1 MINPL
6 DELSDIYLGQISEA
20 DNSPE
25 AIKARV
31 MQHVRAIRY
40 RARKEG
46 DQLNK
51 AYNDYMA
58 GQAGISATEK
68 SMVKERLG
76 LTGGSEHQEGM
87 AYGMYKGSGKPAGVM
102 KDYLDKKAKKLEKEK
117 EKQKPEYKNN
127 PAFGDPSHHSNRKT
141 RTEAKQEGGY
151 ISNAAKAEVRNE
163 RRFGKKGS
171 ATPTGTFGQG
181 TSEKAKL
188 AVKRGEEHKA
198 RRGVKTKPTV
208 TIDKP
213 DRLVSLRVSKEG
225 YYDWRQ
231 ELSEY
236 SGSMPVKVSDAEK
249 RITEKKVKNKVTV
262 NPAQGQA
269 ESFAKELGGQL
280 LEACEVFQMFELD
293 NGQIQLLEVKDKKG
307 KGSGTKDACYHKVK
321 SRYSVWPS
329 AYASGA
335 LVKCRRVGAD
345 NWGNSTKKEDVQWK
359 DIQYKA
365 KSGESTFLSD
375 LDGNISFEIVDV
387 IVPAVKEAKVDKGRS
402 DYGKASIRNYRRM
415 GPGHDEPGMFDPEG
429 KRGKTIDKRREEHKA
444 RRGVKGAKVPAYKV
458 EEVEVAEDYETKKKE
473 EIMGALKKR
482 DLKQKVKEKIAA
494 DIIKRKG
501 DVSKSD
507 DRYAYES
514 VEQIDELSNTT
525 TANYLYHARVDKG
538 YVHGGKMGKYQ
549 KARDKGIK
557 RAEKKLGKKVSDRL
571 RYVADYDTRTMR
583 DDPNTSEYPRKF
595 KVKEE
600 VVSEGP
606 LGAIAGGVLGGA
618 VGGPAGAI
626 AGAALGSKVDVL
638 GGGKKK
644 TKATKPTPAP
654 KPAPKPNVD
663 AEKAKKAKR
672 ARLVK
677 IMDKERLNKEGYSNW
692 RDTLDEKCWA
702 GYEKKGMK
710 TMFGKRYPNCV
721 KKKTNSEEVE
731 FQEKLDL
738 KKADMGDVVKDFYK
752 SDAPQF
758 KGRSKEKRREMAIA
772 AKLTAERGK
781 LPEEVVTEV
790 SKKTLGSYVKKAAT
804 EIGTSAMKGDY
815 KKMQK
820 RHKGVLDASDK
831 LTKEEVGL
839 STSVKAT
846 KAKEEAMLRKKE
858 QEAVAKKKMKEEVVT
873 ELNRFEKEKG
883 VDTKTGKPVTKGGTA
898 KSDKAFQFVMKKFG
912 KQRVGANQPKKVRG
926 AKNPN
931 ETSPTK
937 QKLAR
942 MKAAKASSRAFET
955 RAKKAGYKTAQ
966 DYANVVARY
975 GSEDNMKKGR
985 GLGT

>member
-25 AIKARV
+25 AVKARV

-76 LTGGSEHQEGM
+76 LTGGAQHQEGM
-87 AYGMYKGSGKPAGVM
+87 AYGLSRGTGKPSGPM
-102 KDYLDKKAKKLEKEK
+102 
-117 EKQKPEYKNN
+117 
-127 PAFGDPSHHSNRKT
+127 
-141 RTEAKQEGGY
+141 
-151 ISNAAKAEVRNE
+151 AA
-163 RRFGKKGS
+163 FGKKK
-171 ATPTGTFGQG
+171 T
-181 TSEKAKL
+181 K
-188 AVKRGEEHKA
+188 
-198 RRGVKTKPTV
+198 KTKPTV

-213 DRLVSLRVSKEG
+213 DKLVSLRVSKEG
-225 YYDWRQ
+225 YYSWRH

-236 SGSMPVKVSDAEK
+236 SGSMPTKESDAEK

-280 LEACEVFQMFELD
+280 LEACEVFQIFEVD
-293 NGQIQLLEVKDKKG
+293 DDQIQLLEVKDRKG

-335 LVKCRRVGAD
+335 LVKCRRVGAA

-359 DIQYKA
+359 DIKYKA

-375 LDGNISFEIVDV
+375 SDGNIAFEIVDV
-387 IVPAVKEAKVDKGRS
+387 IAPAVQEAKVDTGRS
-402 DYGKASIRNYRRM
+402 TYGKASIRNYRRM
-415 GPGHDEPGMFDPEG
+415 GPGYDTPAMFDPEN
-429 KRGKTIDKRREEHKA
+429 KRGKTINKRREEHKA

-458 EEVEVAEDYETKKKE
+458 EEVEVVEDYETKKKE

-514 VEQIDELSNTT
+514 VE
-525 TANYLYHARVDKG
+525 
-538 YVHGGKMGKYQ
+538 
-549 KARDKGIK
+549 
-557 RAEKKLGKKVSDRL
+557 
-571 RYVADYDTRTMR
+571 
-583 DDPNTSEYPRKF
+583 
-595 KVKEE
+595 

-606 LGAIAGGVLGGA
+606 LGALAGGALGAA
-618 VGGPAGAI
+618 VGGPVGAL

-654 KPAPKPNVD
+654 KPAPKPTPNVD
-663 AEKAKKAKR
+663 AEKEKAAKR
-672 ARLVK
+672 ARLAK
-677 IMDKERLNKEGYSNW
+677 IMSKEGYSNW

-721 KKKTNSEEVE
+721 KKKTKKEEVE

-790 SKKTLGSYVKKAAT
+790 SKKTLGNYVKKASTDLAT
-804 EIGTSAMKGDY
+804 RSIKHGMTGGTETGGDPDSSENVE
-815 KKMQK
+815 KINK
-820 RHKGVLDASDK
+820 RHSGIMKAVDK
-831 LTKEEVGL
+831 L
-839 STSVKAT
+839 
-846 KAKEEAMLRKKE
+846 KKE
-858 QEAVAKKKMKEEVVT
+858 SFSANPAQQAAIAIAKKERKQDLKVSQKKKMKEEIVT

-937 QKLAR
+937 QKMDR